1 MARNRKEKDVKL
13 KLKQPDRSGPDP
25 SQETL
30 LDMAQK
36 RGLLDIPQGNVK
48 GGSGAGEANEEPL
61 IGRLGESMLWST
73 SLTMVHFTL
82 DVMVAHQYAVEI
94 SCHSPALLYV
104 PSSSNAFNA
113 PPQPTS
119 SNTALGTPNFL
130 LHKQR
135 SCWDLSDSH
144 HKCV

>member
-1 MARNRKEKDVKL
+1 MARNRKEKDFKV

-48 GGSGAGEANEEPL
+48 GQPGSAGADEEPL
-61 IGRLGESMLWST
+61 IGRLGESMLWSS

-82 DVMVAHQYAVEI
+82 DVLVAHQYAIEI
-94 SCHSPALLYV
+94 SWSDIIKRTIIQAFPGKLYSLLQAMRSLLIFYSHFPALLYL
-104 PSSSNAFNA
+104 PSTPYAFNA
-113 PPQPTS
+113 PP
-119 SNTALGTPNFL
+119 
-130 LHKQR
+130 
-135 SCWDLSDSH
+135 
-144 HKCV
+144 